1 MRLDV
6 YVPVLA
12 ALLFGGA
19 IRPLSRLWTPR
30 AGARLLV
37 CAGLVSAGCWVWA
50 LGLLGWTLLGQV
62 PTVARYGQ
70 WSVSVLHRVD
80 PVSPAVAYTAIA
92 ILLAL
97 TVLVAVTTV
106 RRTRALLR
114 SCSLARSLAPAAHGD
129 LIVVPDDAVDAF
141 ALPAFAVPAFV
152 RRVLVSSGRPR
163 LAGPRV
169 PDLDVRRPLQHPSG
183 GGAGGGH
190 VVVTSGMLRAL
201 DVGER
206 RALFAHERAH
216 LRGHDHW
223 WLLAAQLSAAVN
235 PLLSRL
241 PTTVDYLLER
251 AADEYAADVVAD
263 RSLAAR
269 ALARAGLAVLRQSP
283 TGTTAG
289 GRGLALGYGTTAVR
303 ARVAALLDP
312 PPRFRRSAVFFLVVA
327 AAVVLGCAVDAGHDV
342 ERLFEI
348 AMLGPR

>member
-169 PDLDVRRPLQHPSG
+169 PDLDVRRPG
-183 GGAGGGH
+183 RGRAGGAWAG
-190 VVVTSGMLRAL
+190 
-201 DVGER
+201 
-206 RALFAHERAH
+206 
-216 LRGHDHW
+216 
-223 WLLAAQLSAAVN
+223 
-235 PLLSRL
+235 
-241 PTTVDYLLER
+241 
-251 AADEYAADVVAD
+251 
-263 RSLAAR
+263 
-269 ALARAGLAVLRQSP
+269 AGLAVRRQP
-283 TGTTAG
+283 PPGTTAG